1 MQYRQQFQDPVQ
13 LLYQQYS
20 KTVCLWV
27 NFPEHLNQCVEPRHQ
42 SCLDSITSLEDP
54 SLGST
59 ISIGSIP
66 FGNFTVFLL
75 LGSVIIHLHIFLVDW
90 RVVLYDGNRSIVG

>member
-1 MQYRQQFQDPVQ
+1 MMQYRQQFLDPVQ
-13 LLYQQYS
+13 LLYQQCS
-20 KTVCLWV
+20 KTVCLWG
-27 NFPEHLNQCVEPRHQ
+27 NLPEHLSQCVEPRHQ

-75 LGSVIIHLHIFLVDW
+75 LGSVTIHLHIFLVD
-90 RVVLYDGNRSIVG
+90 